1 MTDEEL
7 LEEYGEESAKTE
19 YSRAMR
25 LLEKLRNN
33 ALVVLKNGSENTV
46 RNVKV
51 SAKILMTGKNGNS
64 LIEEFEIISDLKSG
78 YPSFSAGYVVADS
91 KVNNDQLRA
100 SDQDHIFQ
108 WEE

>member
-51 SAKILMTGKNGNS
+51 SAKIFKYMD
-64 LIEEFEIISDLKSG
+64 F
-78 YPSFSAGYVVADS
+78 PSEGDVVAELKKNQTVEIPLLTQINSNALSINEDTS
-91 KVNNDQLRA
+91 VQIQFA
-100 SDQDHIFQ
+100 VTCF
-108 WEE
+108 